1 MKSSGNGSAGSAGT
15 HQQPEI
21 LEQLLRRLTLQQ
33 PSAALLPQRKWMH
46 LRINHTIKER
56 RLAWYDPCDSTALD
70 AMLRSA
76 CGLLATQQY
85 RVADSTANIS
95 SITHAEPRSRSP
107 HRIALALHML
117 QVLAARQH
125 HVSRGGLVFVA
136 L

>member
-1 MKSSGNGSAGSAGT
+1 MFPMKSSGNGSAGSAGT

-21 LEQLLRRLTLQQ
+21 LEQVLRRLTLQQ
-33 PSAALLPQRKWMH
+33 PSAAALLPQRKWMH
-46 LRINHTIKER
+46 VRINHTIKER

-95 SITHAEPRSRSP
+95 SISLARSP
-107 HRIALALHML
+107 HRIALALHTL